1 MAQKKIVGFGTKED
15 DYTRKMLDKIRSIE
29 ESSRKG
35 KQSLNEDQDKYY
47 NNVNDNNENE
57 AADGIAITD
66 DPVFGQNTLTNQIQ
80 QFRTSVESGAQFSKP
95 DSSKVSESPLIYM
108 PNENNLIFSGVIP
121 CLNNLKFQFKLR
133 TNTGDGCFLTTNGLV
148 LNDKNLEILNKLYGF
163 YENWKE
169 QWNMESSTLEQM
181 ANHIKES

>member
-1 MAQKKIVGFGTKED
+1 MAKKVVETV
-15 DYTRKMLDKIRSIE
+15 DYTRDILDKIRKIE
-29 ESSRKG
+29 ETSIKT
-35 KQSLNEDQDKYY
+35 KQSLNENTEQRT
-47 NNVNDNNENE
+47 
-57 AADGIAITD
+57 ASDGIAITD

-95 DSSKVSESPLIYM
+95 DSAKVSESPLIYM

>member
-1 MAQKKIVGFGTKED
+1 MGKKIENI
-15 DYTRKMLDKIRSIE
+15 DYTRTMLDKIRKIE
-29 ESSRKG
+29 ESSNRK
-35 KQSLNEDQDKYY
+35 KTFLNEEEKKHI
-47 NNVNDNNENE
+47 

-66 DPVFGQNTLTNQIQ
+66 DPMFGQNTLTNQIQ
-80 QFRTSVESGAQFSKP
+80 QFRVSVESGAQFSKP
-95 DSSKVSESPLIYM
+95 DSNNVSESPLIYM

-133 TNTGDGCFLTTNGLV
+133 TNTGDGCFLTTNGLL

-163 YENWKE
+163 YQNWKE

>member
-1 MAQKKIVGFGTKED
+1 MGKKTENI
-15 DYTRKMLDKIRSIE
+15 DYTRDILEKIRKIE
-29 ESSRKG
+29 EESIHNKSL
-35 KQSLNEDQDKYY
+35 LNEE
-47 NNVNDNNENE
+47 NEKKE

-66 DPVFGQNTLTNQIQ
+66 DPMFGQNTLTNQIQ

-95 DSSKVSESPLIYM
+95 DANNVSESPLIFM

-133 TNTGDGCFLTTNGLV
+133 TNTGDGCFLTTNGLL

-163 YENWKE
+163 YQNWKE

-181 ANHIKES
+181 ANHIKNS

>member
-1 MAQKKIVGFGTKED
+1 MAKKTENI
-15 DYTRKMLDKIRSIE
+15 DYTRDMLDKIRKIE
-29 ESSRKG
+29 ESSIAK
-35 KQSLNEDQDKYY
+35 KNLLKEEDEKSIKP
-47 NNVNDNNENE
+47 

-66 DPVFGQNTLTNQIQ
+66 DPMFGQNTLTNQIQ
-80 QFRTSVESGAQFSKP
+80 QFRISVESGAQFSKP
-95 DSSKVSESPLIYM
+95 YVNNVSESPLIYM

-121 CLNNLKFQFKLR
+121 CLNNLQFQFKLR
-133 TNTGDGCFLTTNGLV
+133 TNTGDGCFLTTNGLL

-163 YENWKE
+163 YQNWKE

>member
-1 MAQKKIVGFGTKED
+1 MAKKTENI
-15 DYTRKMLDKIRSIE
+15 DYTRDMLDKIRKIE
-29 ESSRKG
+29 ESSIAKKTLLKEEDEKAG
-35 KQSLNEDQDKYY
+35 KP
-47 NNVNDNNENE
+47 

-66 DPVFGQNTLTNQIQ
+66 DPMFGQNTLTNQIQ
-80 QFRTSVESGAQFSKP
+80 QFRISVESGAQFSKP
-95 DSSKVSESPLIYM
+95 DVNNVSESPLIYM

-133 TNTGDGCFLTTNGLV
+133 TNTGDGCFLTTNGLL

-163 YENWKE
+163 YQNWKE

>member
-1 MAQKKIVGFGTKED
+1 MAKKVVETV
-15 DYTRKMLDKIRSIE
+15 DYTRDILDKIRKIE
-29 ESSRKG
+29 ETSIKT
-35 KQSLNEDQDKYY
+35 KQSLNEDIEQRT
-47 NNVNDNNENE
+47 
-57 AADGIAITD
+57 ASDGIAITD

-95 DSSKVSESPLIYM
+95 DSAKVSESPLIYM

>member
-1 MAQKKIVGFGTKED
+1 MAEKKIVGFQAKEED
-15 DYTRKMLDKIRSIE
+15 FTRKMLDKIRSLE
-29 ESSRKG
+29 ESTKQN
-35 KQSLNEDQDKYY
+35 KQSLNEEVEKGD
-47 NNVNDNNENE
+47 V

-66 DPVFGQNTLTNQIQ
+66 DPIFGQNSLTNQIQ

-95 DSSKVSESPLIYM
+95 DNGNVSESPLIYM

-163 YENWKE
+163 YQNWKE

>member
-1 MAQKKIVGFGTKED
+1 MAQKKVVGFSTKED

-29 ESSRKG
+29 ESSRKD
-35 KQSLNEDQDKYY
+35 KQSLNEGQDNYY
-47 NNVNDNNENE
+47 NKVNDNNE

-95 DSSKVSESPLIYM
+95 DNSKVSESPLIYM

-163 YENWKE
+163 MKIGKNNGT
-169 QWNMESSTLEQM
+169 WNHQHLSKWQ
-181 ANHIKES
+181 II

>member
-1 MAQKKIVGFGTKED
+1 MGKQIRYTQNKED
-15 DYTRKMLDKIRSIE
+15 DYTRKILDNIRKIE
-29 ESSRKG
+29 ESSRR
-35 KQSLNEDQDKYY
+35 
-47 NNVNDNNENE
+47 ENE
-57 AADGIAITD
+57 KKLLKEETEEKETSDGIAITD
-66 DPVFGQNTLTNQIQ
+66 APIFGQNTLTNQIN
-80 QFRTSVESGAQFSKP
+80 QFRTSVESGAQFAKP
-95 DSSKVSESPLIYM
+95 NDENVSESPLIFM

-181 ANHIKES
+181 ANHIRDNK

>member
-1 MAQKKIVGFGTKED
+1 MAKKIENI
-15 DYTRKMLDKIRSIE
+15 DYTRDMLDKIRKIE
-29 ESSRKG
+29 ESSIAK
-35 KQSLNEDQDKYY
+35 KSLLKE
-47 NNVNDNNENE
+47 ENE
-57 AADGIAITD
+57 KAAADGIAITD
-66 DPVFGQNTLTNQIQ
+66 DPMFGQNTLTNQIQ

-95 DSSKVSESPLIYM
+95 DVNNVSESPLIYM

-133 TNTGDGCFLTTNGLV
+133 TNTGDGCFLTTNGLL

-163 YENWKE
+163 YQNWKE

-181 ANHIKES
+181 ANHIKDL

>member
-1 MAQKKIVGFGTKED
+1 MAKKIIETV
-15 DYTRKMLDKIRSIE
+15 DYTRDILDKIRKIE
-29 ESSRKG
+29 ETSIKT
-35 KQSLNEDQDKYY
+35 KQSLNEDTEQRT
-47 NNVNDNNENE
+47 
-57 AADGIAITD
+57 ASDGIAITD

-95 DSSKVSESPLIYM
+95 DSAKVSESPLIYM

>member
-1 MAQKKIVGFGTKED
+1 MESDLTCNIMARDKKYTTEN
-15 DYTRKMLDKIRSIE
+15 DYTRSILNVIRNIQ
-29 ESSRKG
+29 ESESKG
-35 KQSLNEDQDKYY
+35 FNKGLI
-47 NNVNDNNENE
+47 NENKDPDV
-57 AADGIAITD
+57 AFDGIAITD
-66 DPVFGQNTLTNQIQ
+66 DPIFGQNTLTNQIQ

-95 DSSKVSESPLIYM
+95 DNNSVSESPLIYM
-108 PNENNLIFSGVIP
+108 PNENNLIFSGIIP

-181 ANHIKES
+181 ANHLRNS

>member
-1 MAQKKIVGFGTKED
+1 MAKKIETV
-15 DYTRKMLDKIRSIE
+15 DYTRDILDKIRKIE
-29 ESSRKG
+29 ETSIKT
-35 KQSLNEDQDKYY
+35 KQSLNEETEQKI
-47 NNVNDNNENE
+47 
-57 AADGIAITD
+57 ASDGIAIND

-95 DSSKVSESPLIYM
+95 DSAKVSESPLIYM

-181 ANHIKES
+181 ANHIKND

>member
-1 MAQKKIVGFGTKED
+1 MAKKVENI
-15 DYTRKMLDKIRSIE
+15 DYTRQILDKLRTLEEASINKKRILKE
-29 ESSRKG
+29 EQER
-35 KQSLNEDQDKYY
+35 NDKT
-47 NNVNDNNENE
+47 

-66 DPVFGQNTLTNQIQ
+66 DPIFGQNTLTNQIQ

-95 DSSKVSESPLIYM
+95 NENSVSESPLIYM

-133 TNTGDGCFLTTNGLV
+133 TNTGDGCFLTTNGLI
-148 LNDKNLEILNKLYGF
+148 LNDKNLEILNKLHGF
-163 YENWKE
+163 YQNWKE

-181 ANHIKES
+181 AKHIKED

>member
-1 MAQKKIVGFGTKED
+1 M
-15 DYTRKMLDKIRSIE
+15 
-29 ESSRKG
+29 
-35 KQSLNEDQDKYY
+35 
-47 NNVNDNNENE
+47 
-57 AADGIAITD
+57 
-66 DPVFGQNTLTNQIQ
+66 FGQNTLTNQIQ

-95 DSSKVSESPLIYM
+95 DVNNVSESPLIYM

-133 TNTGDGCFLTTNGLV
+133 TNTGDGCFLTTNGLL

-163 YENWKE
+163 YQNWKE

>member
-1 MAQKKIVGFGTKED
+1 MTKKAENI
-15 DYTRKMLDKIRSIE
+15 DYTRDMLDKIRKIE
-29 ESSRKG
+29 ESSIRSKSFL
-35 KQSLNEDQDKYY
+35 KE
-47 NNVNDNNENE
+47 ENE
-57 AADGIAITD
+57 RQTAVDGIAITD
-66 DPVFGQNTLTNQIQ
+66 DPMFGQNTLTNQIQ

-95 DSSKVSESPLIYM
+95 DVNNVSESPLIYM

-133 TNTGDGCFLTTNGLV
+133 TNTGDGCFLTTNGLL

-163 YENWKE
+163 YQNWKE

-181 ANHIKES
+181 ANHIRES

>member
-1 MAQKKIVGFGTKED
+1 MNKHTEED
-15 DYTRKMLDKIRSIE
+15 ITRAMLDKIRHLE
-29 ESSRKG
+29 ESATHDSSK
-35 KQSLNEDQDKYY
+35 KLLKEA
-47 NNVNDNNENE
+47 NENDTSNGT
-57 AADGIAITD
+57 DGIAITD
-66 DPVFGQNTLTNQIQ
+66 DPAFGQNTLTNQIQ

-95 DSSKVSESPLIYM
+95 NHENVSESPLIFM

-133 TNTGDGCFLTTNGLV
+133 TNTGDGCFLSSDGLI

-181 ANHIKES
+181 ANHIRENN

>member
-1 MAQKKIVGFGTKED
+1 MEWDMICNMAKQNKYTQVKGEE
-15 DYTRKMLDKIRSIE
+15 DYTRKILENIRRIE
-29 ESSRKG
+29 ENSAKN
-35 KQSLNEDQDKYY
+35 KQMLNE
-47 NNVNDNNENE
+47 E
-57 AADGIAITD
+57 AEQKTASDGIAITD

-95 DSSKVSESPLIYM
+95 DSAKVSESPLIYM

>member
-1 MAQKKIVGFGTKED
+1 MGKKIETI
-15 DYTRKMLDKIRSIE
+15 DYTRDMLDKIRKIE
-29 ESSRKG
+29 ESSKNNKSILTEEVE
-35 KQSLNEDQDKYY
+35 KQMAS
-47 NNVNDNNENE
+47 
-57 AADGIAITD
+57 DGIAITD
-66 DPVFGQNTLTNQIQ
+66 DPIFGQNTLTNQIQ

-95 DSSKVSESPLIYM
+95 DNNNVSESPLIYM

-181 ANHIKES
+181 AIHLKES

>member
-1 MAQKKIVGFGTKED
+1 MSKKVIESI
-15 DYTRKMLDKIRSIE
+15 DYTRDILDKIRKIE
-29 ESSRKG
+29 ESSVKI
-35 KQSLNEDQDKYY
+35 KKMLNE
-47 NNVNDNNENE
+47 ENE
-57 AADGIAITD
+57 KKVAPDGIAITD
-66 DPVFGQNTLTNQIQ
+66 DPMFGQNTLSNQIQ
-80 QFRTSVESGAQFSKP
+80 QFRVSVESGAQFSKP
-95 DSSKVSESPLIYM
+95 DENNVSESPLIYM

-133 TNTGDGCFLTTNGLV
+133 TNSGDGCFLTTNELL

-163 YENWKE
+163 YQNWKE

>member
-1 MAQKKIVGFGTKED
+1 MGWDMICNMAKQNKYTQVKGEE
-15 DYTRKMLDKIRSIE
+15 DYTRKILENIRRIE
-29 ESSRKG
+29 EDSAKN
-35 KQSLNEDQDKYY
+35 KQMLNEEVEQKT
-47 NNVNDNNENE
+47 
-57 AADGIAITD
+57 ASDGIAITD

-95 DSSKVSESPLIYM
+95 DSAKVSESPLIYM

>member
-1 MAQKKIVGFGTKED
+1 MEWDMICNMAKQNKYNQVKGEE
-15 DYTRKMLDKIRSIE
+15 DYTRKILENIRRIE
-29 ESSRKG
+29 ENSAKN
-35 KQSLNEDQDKYY
+35 KQMLNEEVEQKT
-47 NNVNDNNENE
+47 
-57 AADGIAITD
+57 ASDGIAITD

-95 DSSKVSESPLIYM
+95 DSAKVSESPLIYM

>member
-1 MAQKKIVGFGTKED
+1 MAKKTENI
-15 DYTRKMLDKIRSIE
+15 DYTRDMLDKIRKIE
-29 ESSRKG
+29 ESSIAKKTLLKEEDEKSG
-35 KQSLNEDQDKYY
+35 K
-47 NNVNDNNENE
+47 V

-66 DPVFGQNTLTNQIQ
+66 DPMFGQNTLTNQIQ
-80 QFRTSVESGAQFSKP
+80 QFRISVESGAQFSKP
-95 DSSKVSESPLIYM
+95 DVNNVSESPLIYM

-133 TNTGDGCFLTTNGLV
+133 TNTGDGCFLTTNGLL

-163 YENWKE
+163 YQNWKE

>member
-1 MAQKKIVGFGTKED
+1 MAKKIIETV
-15 DYTRKMLDKIRSIE
+15 DYTRDILDKIRKIE
-29 ESSRKG
+29 ETSIKT
-35 KQSLNEDQDKYY
+35 KQSLNEDTEQRT
-47 NNVNDNNENE
+47 
-57 AADGIAITD
+57 ASDGIAITD

-95 DSSKVSESPLIYM
+95 DSAKVSESPLIYM

-133 TNTGDGCFLTTNGLV
+133 TNTGDGCFLTTNGLL

-163 YENWKE
+163 YQNWKE

>member
-1 MAQKKIVGFGTKED
+1 MKKNIRTED
-15 DYTRKMLDKIRSIE
+15 DYTRNILNTIRELE
-29 ESSRKG
+29 ESKETHKSILK
-35 KQSLNEDQDKYY
+35 E
-47 NNVNDNNENE
+47 ENE
-57 AADGIAITD
+57 KNKAFDGVAITD
-66 DPVFGQNTLTNQIQ
+66 SPVFGQNTLTNQIQ

-95 DSSKVSESPLIYM
+95 NEQNVSESPLIYM

-133 TNTGDGCFLTTNGLV
+133 TNTGDGCFLSTNGLV

-163 YENWKE
+163 YQNWRE

-181 ANHIKES
+181 ANHIKEQ

>member
-1 MAQKKIVGFGTKED
+1 MKRIKTED
-15 DYTRKMLDKIRSIE
+15 EVTRDILNTIRRMN
-29 ESSRKG
+29 ESAESTNEKRL
-35 KQSLNEDQDKYY
+35 LNEAE
-47 NNVNDNNENE
+47 EN
-57 AADGIAITD
+57 AKTNAIAITD
-66 DPVFGQNTLTNQIQ
+66 IPVFGQNVLTNQIQ
-80 QFRTSVESGAQFSKP
+80 SFRSSVEGGAQFSKP
-95 DSSKVSESPLIYM
+95 DEEDVASSPLIYL
-108 PNENNLIFSGVIP
+108 PDDGNLVFSGVIP

-163 YENWKE
+163 YQNWKE

>member
-1 MAQKKIVGFGTKED
+1 MAKKTENI
-15 DYTRKMLDKIRSIE
+15 DYTRDMLDKIRKIE
-29 ESSRKG
+29 ESSIAKKNLLKEEDEKG
-35 KQSLNEDQDKYY
+35 IKP
-47 NNVNDNNENE
+47 

-66 DPVFGQNTLTNQIQ
+66 DPMFGQNTLTNQIQ
-80 QFRTSVESGAQFSKP
+80 QFRISVESGAQFSKP
-95 DSSKVSESPLIYM
+95 DVNNVSESPLIYM

-133 TNTGDGCFLTTNGLV
+133 TNTGDGCFLTTNGLL

-163 YENWKE
+163 YQNWKE